1 MEYPRHLYKKGWEWR
16 ALLRAKKTTAKE
28 IAAEFMARARAD
40 KTNSFL
46 TLMESQATLMA
57 AEVDQDLHHHSSL
70 AGLPLAIKDN
80 LATLGVQTT
89 CASKILEKYIPPYSA
104 TVVEKLRKAGAVPM
118 GKCNMDEFAMGSSNE
133 NSAYG
138 PVLLPQDH
146 SRVPGGSS
154 GGSAASVAG
163 NLAVMALGS
172 DTGGSVR
179 QPASF
184 CGVVGLKPTYGRVS
198 RYGLVAFASSLD
210 QVGPLTL
217 DAQDCA
223 DLLEN
228 IAGFDLWDSTSQ
240 EREVPRYGRAVGQ
253 VRTDSAHRADFLKNL
268 RVGVPK
274 EFFAEGLD
282 PVVRGEVEKAI
293 DALKKA
299 GATITPVS
307 LPHSKYALAVYYVIA
322 VSEASANLQRFDGVR
337 FGPRV
342 LPNGQNTTLEEM
354 YESTR
359 GELFGK
365 EVKRRI
371 LLGTFALSSGYYDA
385 YYKRACQVRS
395 LIARDFNECFEKV
408 DVLIGPTTP
417 TVSFERGSKTSDP
430 LSMYLSDI
438 YTVPVNLAGV
448 PAVSMPFGKGEKGL
462 PVGVQLIGAPWQ
474 EQKLLETVAALECLY
489 DEGKGT

>member
-1 MEYPRHLYKKGWEWR
+1 MQYPRHLYKKGWEWR
-16 ALLRAKKTTAKE
+16 ALLRAKKTSAKE
-28 IAAEFMARARAD
+28 IAQEFLARARAD

-46 TLMESQATLMA
+46 TLTEEQANAMA
-57 AEVDQDLHHHSSL
+57 NEVDQGLHHQSSL
-70 AGLPLAIKDN
+70 AGVPLAIKDN
-80 LATLGVQTT
+80 LVTLGVRTT
-89 CASKILEKYIPPYSA
+89 CASKILDTYLPPYSA
-104 TVVEKLRKAGAVPM
+104 TVVDRLRKAGAVPI
-118 GKCNMDEFAMGSSNE
+118 GKANLDEFAMGSSNE

-228 IAGFDLWDSTSQ
+228 ISGFDPMDSTSQ
-240 EREVPRYGRAVGQ
+240 EKEVPRYGRAVGL
-253 VRTDSAHRADFLKNL
+253 VRTDPAHRAEFLKSL

-274 EFFAEGLD
+274 DFFAEGLD
-282 PVVRGEVEKAI
+282 PIVRKEVEKAI
-293 DALKKA
+293 EALRAA
-299 GATITPVS
+299 GAKIIPVS
-307 LPHSKYALAVYYVIA
+307 LPHSKHALAVYYVIA

-337 FGPRV
+337 YGPRI
-342 LPNGQNTTLEEM
+342 LPNGANTTLEEM
-354 YESTR
+354 YEATR
-359 GELFGK
+359 GTLFGK

-385 YYKRACQVRS
+385 YYRRACQVRN
-395 LIARDFNECFEKV
+395 LISQDFQNCFKEC
-408 DVLIGPTTP
+408 DVILGPTTP
-417 TVSFERGSKTSDP
+417 TVSFERGSKTNDP
-430 LSMYLSDI
+430 LAMYLSDY
-438 YTVPVNLAGV
+438 YTVPINLAGV
-448 PAVSMPFGKGEKGL
+448 PAVSMPFGQGEKGL
-462 PVGVQLIGAPWQ
+462 PVGLHLIGGPWQ
-474 EQKLLETVAALECLY
+474 EQKLLETVAALEALY
-489 DEGKGT
+489 DEGKGN